1 MHHYATPD
9 AYRAASVAE
18 KARLRADATTRLND
32 AVDALDMDAARAAR
46 DAIKSWTDAVASAPV
61 VVDYAAIL
69 SVRVATLRA
78 AADAIESG
86 RVVPDGIPAG
96 TSVAVGPFMPDADAA
111 DRIAGAKVTRSRV
124 RNNIADAIEQA
135 FEDADAGTFMSCASI
150 ANKMGL
156 PSAGAVAARHD
167 GWESDTVDA
176 VDATADRA
184 KGYVKR

>member
-1 MHHYATPD
+1 MHTYATPD
-9 AYRAASVAE
+9 TYRAATVAE

-86 RVVPDGIPAG
+86 RIVPAGVPAG
-96 TSVAVGPFMPDADAA
+96 TSVAVGPFMADDDAA
-111 DRIAGAKVTRSRV
+111 ARIAGAKITRSTV

-135 FEDADAGTFMSCASI
+135 FEDADAGTFMSCATI
-150 ANKMGL
+150 AKKMGL

-167 GWESDTVDA
+167 DWDHDTIRA

-184 KGYVKR
+184 KGYMN